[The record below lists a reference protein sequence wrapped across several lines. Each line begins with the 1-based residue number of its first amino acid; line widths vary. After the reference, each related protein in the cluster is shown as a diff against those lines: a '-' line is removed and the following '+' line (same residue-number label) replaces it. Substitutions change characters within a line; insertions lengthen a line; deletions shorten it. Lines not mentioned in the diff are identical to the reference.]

1 MPRSDTAGSQPLGVL
16 LWGGCTLAL
25 AAAVLAPH
33 VGVGSVAGRLN
44 HPHVTTVPWGGNLLL
59 EGPQQKLSY
68 HSARP
73 TTQPLSCPW
82 GSAPGCLSEL
92 WQDCPGRARVSSG
105 AGGLDRTVVSDLQWW
120 PVPWNLQ
127 GCEGS
132 ESVVQVLAG
141 DVHGGSQ
148 YLSCLV
154 LVGKCGSE
162 NPSSQR
168 RPGVGSRP
176 APGCQLTSPA
186 ALSRMALGGT
196 LTCPVPSP

>member
-1 MPRSDTAGSQPLGVL
+1 MGLAALHARVVWCGCVAFCAHMPRSDTAGSQPLGVL

-92 WQDCPGRARVSSG
+92 WQACPGRARVSSG

-148 YLSCLV
+148 YLSCLCSCWE
-154 LVGKCGSE
+154 VGLKI
-162 NPSSQR
+162 
-168 RPGVGSRP
+168 
-176 APGCQLTSPA
+176 PA
-186 ALSRMALGGT
+186 AREDQVWAPDLPQGVS
-196 LTCPVPSP
+196 